1 MAIIKLSL
9 DNFESLIL
17 NEYENDGYYPVS
29 LEQLKEHELFQDL
42 LKILKAVKP
51 DFDVNNVFTLAVV
64 NGYPSAVYG
73 FSLVKKDGK
82 ALLQFGAGNQKNEVE
97 VTCTI
102 EQDEA
107 GDDVAIYKVGNA
119 TLLFSVTNNNT
130 VASFLKFGKN
140 QVSIFTKWQ
149 KDVSFQDVENFQ
161 DIDDLVSCL
170 DVLGVAGVKLTDL
183 VRPYIKQGLN
193 SLPKPI
199 IADVLSWQITEPHPD
214 YGTSVI
220 FNIKGVPE
228 ALTAEGSVIKNP
240 GAVYVNSNQ
249 ISAIVIQKPDFCK
262 KAIEAI
268 QNGGKLQ
275 LVIPQMARKE
285 PGKYMP
291 NNLLKIVPGNGA
303 SVKALE
309 PSKKVEVVKT
319 VEVEVVKTV
328 EMDEKELELLGTF

>member
-1 MAIIKLSL
+1 MAIIKLGL
-9 DNFESLIL
+9 DNFESLMD
-17 NEYENDGYYPVS
+17 NEYENDGYHPVS
-29 LEQLKEHELFQDL
+29 LEVLKEHESFQDL

-51 DFDVNNVFTLAVV
+51 DFDVKNVFTLAVV

-73 FSLVKKDGK
+73 FTLCKKDGK
-82 ALLQFGAGNQKNEVE
+82 AVLQFGAGNQKNEIE

-107 GDDVAIYKVGNA
+107 GDDVAIYKAGNA
-119 TLLFSVTNNNT
+119 TLLFSVTSNNA
-130 VASFLKFGKN
+130 VATSLKFGRN

-149 KDVSFQDVENFQ
+149 KDVTFQDVENFQ
-161 DIDDLVSCL
+161 DIDDLISCL
-170 DVLGVAGVKLTDL
+170 DTLGVTGVKLTDL

-193 SLPKPI
+193 SLPQPI
-199 IADVLSWQITEPHPD
+199 VADVLSWQITDPHPD

-220 FNIKGVPE
+220 FNIKGVSE
-228 ALTAEGSVIKNP
+228 ALTAEGTVIKEP

-249 ISAIVIQKPDFCK
+249 MSAIVIQKPDFCK
-262 KAIEAI
+262 KVVEAM

-275 LVIPQMARKE
+275 LVIPQMAKKE

-291 NNLLKIVPGNGA
+291 TNLLKIVPGNDA
-303 SVKALE
+303 VKALE

-319 VEVEVVKTV
+319 AEVEEEEEVLL
-328 EMDEKELELLGTF
+328 EKF